1 MIKRRE
7 ITKMADAIDR
17 QFKLDQNVRDAIV
30 KVDREAFVPSAFKHL
45 AYTLDALPL
54 KESQWISSPVTVAK
68 MTQHLDMEGV
78 DSVLE
83 IGCGSG
89 YQAAVLSKMC
99 RRVFTIERINEL
111 LKSAKKRFSELE
123 LHNIFAK
130 FDDGQNG
137 WAEYGPF
144 DRILFSATATKIP
157 QILFDQLKDGGTLV
171 APVQE
176 GDLQILTRYYKRNGR
191 ITTETIEQC
200 LFVPVLNG
208 TQR

>member
-7 ITKMADAIDR
+7 ILKMSDAIDK
-17 QFKLDQNVRDAIV
+17 QFKLDENVRDAII
-30 KVDREAFVPSAFKHL
+30 KVDREAFVPTAFRHL
-45 AYTLDALPL
+45 AYNLDALPL

-111 LKSAKKRFSELE
+111 LKTAKKRFSELE

-130 FDDGQNG
+130 FDDGQMG
-137 WAEYGPF
+137 WAEYAPF
-144 DRILFSATATKIP
+144 DRIIFSATASQIP
-157 QILFDQLKDGGTLV
+157 QVIFDQLGDGGTLI
-171 APVQE
+171 APMQE

>member
-7 ITKMADAIDR
+7 IQKMADAIDR
-17 QFKLDQNVRDAIV
+17 QFKLDENVRNAIV
-30 KVDREAFVPSAFKHL
+30 KVDREAFVPTAFRHL
-45 AYTLDALPL
+45 AYNLDALPL
-54 KESQWISSPVTVAK
+54 KESQWISSPVMVAK

-83 IGCGSG
+83 VGCGSG

-130 FDDGQNG
+130 FDDGQMG
-137 WAEYGPF
+137 WAEYAPF
-144 DRILFSATATKIP
+144 DRIIFSATATQIP
-157 QILFDQLKDGGTLV
+157 QVIFDQLKDGGTLI
-171 APVQE
+171 APMQE